1 MPEQISGNQF
11 DTRLG
16 IFSYHDL
23 KTRTTISYYVGKGR
37 LTRFARNQLQHTAN
51 GCCQTLNFFIVII
64 ITRARLRRAA
74 GKSDAVN
81 RVRFYTFAGP
91 WVISVSRPL
100 GK

>member
-51 GCCQTLNFFIVII
+51 GCQTLNFFII

-81 RVRFYTFAGP
+81 EVRFYTFAGP
-91 WVISVSRPL
+91 WVISISRPL

>member
-37 LTRFARNQLQHTAN
+37 LARSGLQEINFSIQLM
-51 GCCQTLNFFIVII
+51 
-64 ITRARLRRAA
+64 
-74 GKSDAVN
+74 AVK
-81 RVRFYTFAGP
+81 F
-91 WVISVSRPL
+91 
-100 GK
+100 